1 MNSRSQLAPRGRALR
16 NSTFAPLALRDSD
29 SARAVSDHEGQA
41 MRDLIVN
48 SRGPGVVLSYR
59 AVIGLFCFKLI
70 QQMNY
75 LH

>member
-1 MNSRSQLAPRGRALR
+1 
-16 NSTFAPLALRDSD
+16 
-29 SARAVSDHEGQA
+29 